1 MEYTR
6 QQIIEKCQMAFN
18 DAKTFYQADIVNYR
32 GKSLDTN
39 EYYTEIIAEFLCNNI
54 EDYKASIPMITRKIS
69 YKTASHT
76 GRFSENSNRTEEIVA
91 IKMFNQS
98 KNGCIYDFIGEI
110 IDYQT
115 PLKSSRKDVA
125 GKIDLLSYDKDNK
138 VIHILELKK
147 PDSIE
152 TMLRCVLEG
161 YTYLQTVDSE
171 KLINDFKKVQDK
183 PIIKAN
189 PFVFKCAES
198 NPYQEMQQEERK
210 WLQKLMVLLD
220 SIPLYI
226 AEIDGQYFVTDK

>member
-6 QQIIEKCQMAFN
+6 QQIIEKCQIFFN

-32 GKSLDTN
+32 GKSSDTN

-54 EDYKASIPMITRKIS
+54 EDYKTSIPMITRKAS
-69 YKTASHT
+69 YETASHT
-76 GRFSENSNRTEEIVA
+76 GIFSENSNRAEEIVA
-91 IKMFNQS
+91 IKLFNQS
-98 KNGCIYDFIGEI
+98 KNGYIYDFIGEI

-147 PDSIE
+147 PNSTE

-161 YTYLQTVDSE
+161 HTYLRTVDSE
-171 KLINDFKKVQDK
+171 KLISDFRKFQDK
-183 PIIKAN
+183 PVIKAN
-189 PFVFKCAES
+189 PFVFKCVES
-198 NPYQEMQQEERK
+198 NPYQEMQQEDRK
-210 WLQKLMVLLD
+210 WLRKLMLLLD
-220 SIPLYI
+220 SNPLYI
-226 AEIDGQYFVTDK
+226 IEIDGQYFVTDK